1 MGKMCN
7 GRLKNWRKA
16 VSDDKNKY
24 TYRIEW
30 SEEDQAHI
38 ARCLEFPSL
47 AAHGSTPEKALK
59 EIEFVVSESIRW
71 MIEEGESVPEPLG
84 SRRFKGNI
92 TLRVPPDVHRRLA
105 ILSAEQGVSIN
116 QLVLSRLQSS

>member
-1 MGKMCN
+1 MENEGK
-7 GRLKNWRKA
+7 R
-16 VSDDKNKY
+16 Y

-30 SEEDQAHI
+30 SDADQIHL

-47 AAHGSTPEKALK
+47 AAHGSTTEKALA

-71 MIEEGESVPEPLG
+71 MREEGEPVPEPLG
-84 SRRFKGNI
+84 SRCFKGNI

-116 QLVLSRLQSS
+116 QLVLSRLQA